1 MSRIA
6 NTVLKSKCTKLWKL
20 VLPHLDTETGYF
32 KEGIEDAQRA
42 ACIENMHSIPNAVI
56 EVSRKFLNVIG
67 FPVVPDAD
75 IQTYDSWIGGWKDRV
90 DNVIS
95 PILSPKP
102 AEPPPTTPP
111 PGPPHST
118 PAAPKINVT
127 LDSSRIA
134 SGSSL
139 PPLKLKTFSGEYSEY
154 HLYKAVF

>member
-1 MSRIA
+1 
-6 NTVLKSKCTKLWKL
+6 
-20 VLPHLDTETGYF
+20 
-32 KEGIEDAQRA
+32 
-42 ACIENMHSIPNAVI
+42 MHSIRHAVI

-67 FPVVPDAD
+67 FPVVSDTD

-90 DNVIS
+90 DNVIN

-111 PGPPHST
+111 PPVPQHST
-118 PAAPKINVT
+118 PAAPKINVFFFT
-127 LDSSRIA
+127 LDSSRLA

-154 HLYKAVF
+154 HLYKAVFQSLMDAEGLSEMQQACYLLDTLVKDSEPEKLIKYRKET